1 MPAEE
6 IKLESTAPIFNPSA
20 YTGPVIFVQG
30 GHEIHGKDRSWE
42 QLRELG
48 ADKEF
53 ENPKEIRW
61 IKTSEGGF
69 RDITHKE

>member
-1 MPAEE
+1 M
-6 IKLESTAPIFNPSA
+6 
-20 YTGPVIFVQG
+20 QG